1 MKGKR
6 IAAIALMLV
15 AVIIFP
21 FYAAAADT
29 DSMLSGQY
37 RKSGAS
43 EAYSKTPNDVRKA
56 LGNMGVAGNDAKSLS
71 KFTPVSVFKYITST
85 AIQNMKSPL
94 RAAAA
99 VLGVLLACALLGAMK
114 NSFGEKSL
122 DTVFGLVSTLC
133 IAAVLLVPVTKCV
146 SFCARVIS
154 DASRVMTAFIPVF
167 AALGTASGHPASAV
181 VFQGL
186 LLTVS
191 QAVSQIAANGFVPM
205 VDMYLAFC
213 VVGAISP
220 GVNIGSI
227 ASFMRKIVSFALVL
241 CMTVFTGILTVQSV
255 ISQAS
260 DNVAAKTAKFV
271 VGSAVP
277 VIGSAVSDAV
287 NTVMSCANL
296 MRSTTGALSLMVF
309 IVMFLPPVIDC
320 LMWML
325 VADVS
330 VIFADMLGI
339 GQASGLLKAVSE
351 AMRLLT
357 ALVFSAALAMIVS
370 VSIMLLTGMSG

>member
-1 MKGKR
+1 MKRKR
-6 IAAIALMLV
+6 ISALLVIILIALM
-15 AVIIFP
+15 FP
-21 FYAAAADT
+21 LSASAADT
-29 DSMLSGQY
+29 DSMLSEQY

-43 EAYSKTPNDVRKA
+43 DVYSKASGDAKKT
-56 LGNMGVAGNDAKSLS
+56 LGKMGVTGADSKSLT
-71 KFTPVSVFKYITST
+71 KFTPASVFKYMGDTIK
-85 AIQNMKSPL
+85 QDMKAPL

-99 VLGVLLACALLGAMK
+99 VFGVLLACALLGAMK

-133 IAAVLLVPVTKCV
+133 IAAVLLVPVTQCV
-146 SFCARVIS
+146 SYCARVIN
-154 DASRVMTAFIPVF
+154 DATGFMTAFIPVF
-167 AALGTASGHPASAV
+167 VALSTASGHPASAV

-191 QAVSQIAANGFVPM
+191 QVVSQIAAKGFVPM

-220 GVNIGSI
+220 GVDIGSI
-227 ASFMRKIVSFALVL
+227 ATFMRKIVSFAMIL

-296 MRSTTGALSLMVF
+296 LRSTTGVLSLIVF
-309 IVMFLPPVIDC
+309 IVVFLPPVLDC

-330 VIFADMLGI
+330 IIFADMLGV

-351 AMRLLT
+351 ALRLLT
-357 ALVFSAALAMIVS
+357 ALVFSAALAMIIS
-370 VSIMLLTGMSG
+370 VSIMMMIGMNN